1 MNDNAPVRMSDADW
15 TRQVL
20 RFWFEELEPDA
31 WFTKSEET
39 DARIRR
45 RFSDLPADL
54 CAVAPEKLA
63 GSAKDALAAVLALDQ
78 FPRNLHRGSSEAFA
92 CDDQA
97 LAVAQH
103 TIAHGFDRLLRRD
116 ERLFL
121 YLPFEHCEDAGMQA
135 RSVELIGRLG
145 NPGWHQYAL
154 AHKVIVDR
162 FGRFPHRNAALG
174 RPTTAEEL
182 AFLQTPGSSF

>member
-1 MNDNAPVRMSDADW
+1 MTESAPIRGADSDW
-15 TRQVL
+15 TGQVL
-20 RFWFEELEPDA
+20 RFWFEELEPKA
-31 WFTKSEET
+31 WFIKSEET
-39 DARIRR
+39 DASIRR
-45 RFSDLPADL
+45 RFSRLSADL
-54 CAVAPEKLA
+54 CAIAPQKLA
-63 GSAKDALAAVLALDQ
+63 GSAKAALAAVIALDQ

-92 CDDQA
+92 CDHQA
-97 LAVAQH
+97 LAVAQR
-103 TIAHGFDRLLRRD
+103 TIALGFDRLLRRD

-174 RPTTAEEL
+174 RPSTAEEL